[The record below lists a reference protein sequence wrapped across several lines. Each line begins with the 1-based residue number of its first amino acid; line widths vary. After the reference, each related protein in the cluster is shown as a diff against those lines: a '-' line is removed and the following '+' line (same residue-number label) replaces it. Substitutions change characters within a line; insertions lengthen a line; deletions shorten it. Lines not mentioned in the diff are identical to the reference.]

1 MDTAKIYQKEED
13 SMSKTIA
20 IILGHPAKNSYC
32 RALAESYKEGAEAAG
47 HTAHFLALSDMRFD
61 PIRK

>member
-1 MDTAKIYQKEED
+1 
-13 SMSKTIA
+13 MSKTIA

-47 HTAHFLALSDMRFD
+47 HTEHFLALSYMRFD